1 MLVIVT
7 HVIASDEAKIARIQQ
22 ILPSIWHSWITLTV
36 LHSEQNLLPLSAH
49 EWSLRKLEKEVFLQ
63 GDIAGCDTQEG

>member
-1 MLVIVT
+1 MLVIIT

-22 ILPSIWHSWITLTV
+22 ILPSIWRSMDQLTV
-36 LHSEQNLLPLSAH
+36 LHSEQNLLPLSAP

-63 GDIAGCDTQEG
+63 CGIAGCDTQEG